1 MENPFLEFIVNF
13 IKYLFENWIAI
24 ISLIVSIYTVLKNS
38 VKLDVNFESKSR
50 WIHALLLDDG
60 RSITNDYGLI
70 QTNIRIINTSNT
82 DLSYFDLRVI
92 DMKNNTE
99 ITFYNEAQSHP
110 YSEIKNSKVISFL
123 NINNQ
128 SESSI
133 GMLSLPQADFG
144 VIKAREVTSIDIV
157 ISSEQP
163 LKDFFIV
170 FKVTKRKSIFKKVK
184 VGYINSPYETY
195 SGSVLVDESE
205 KPNYKEFFSSL
216 QSE

>member
-1 MENPFLEFIVNF
+1 MENPFLEFIVKF

-99 ITFYNEAQSHP
+99 FTFYNEAQSHP

-123 NINNQ
+123 SLNNQ